1 MTESILTVD
10 VFLTSAQLRRALED
24 DVRRGLTSSPKAIP
38 PLWFYDEAG
47 SRLFE
52 EITRLPEYY
61 PTRAERRLLTEHAG
75 DIARLARADTLVEL
89 GAGACDKTRLVLDAM
104 RAEGPPLRYVPF
116 DVSDEFLREAAKGL
130 IEDYEGLRVHAV
142 VGDFRQHL
150 GRIPTEGRRLIAFLG
165 GTIGNLVPG
174 ERARF
179 LSALHD
185 TMGEDDHLLIGV
197 DLVKDRDT
205 IVAAY
210 DDAQRVTAAFNR
222 NVLNVINNELGAD
235 FDPDAFAHVALWN
248 EDEHWIEMRLRSD
261 RPQHVR
267 VPELDLDV
275 EFATGEDLLTEIS
288 AKFTPEGLA
297 AELVAAG
304 FAIDAIWGVER
315 GEFALALAHP
325 AR

>member
-1 MTESILTVD
+1 MTESTLTVE

-52 EITRLPEYY
+52 EITRLAEYY

-75 DIARLARADTLVEL
+75 DIARLAHADTLVEL
-89 GAGACDKTRLVLDAM
+89 GAGACDKTRLLLDAM
-104 RAEGPPLRYVPF
+104 RAEGPLERYVPF

-130 IEDYEGLRVHAV
+130 IEEYEGLRVRAV
-142 VGDFRQHL
+142 IGDFHQHL
-150 GRIPTEGRRLIAFLG
+150 GRIPTEGKRLIAFLG
-165 GTIGNLVPG
+165 GTIGNLVPE
-174 ERARF
+174 ERGRF
-179 LSALHD
+179 LSALRD

-197 DLVKDRDT
+197 DLVKDRDI

-210 DDAQRVTAAFNR
+210 DDGQGVTAAFNR
-222 NVLNVINNELGAD
+222 NVLSVINSELGAD
-235 FDPDAFAHVALWN
+235 FDPEAFAHVALWN
-248 EDEHWIEMRLRSD
+248 EDEQWIEMRLRSE
-261 RPQHVR
+261 RPQRVH
-267 VPELDLDV
+267 VPELGLEV
-275 EFATGEDLLTEIS
+275 EFAAGEDLLTEVS
-288 AKFTPEGLA
+288 AKFTPEGLT

-304 FAIDAIWGVER
+304 FALDAIWGADR

>member
-1 MTESILTVD
+1 
-10 VFLTSAQLRRALED
+10 
-24 DVRRGLTSSPKAIP
+24 
-38 PLWFYDEAG
+38 
-47 SRLFE
+47 
-52 EITRLPEYY
+52 
-61 PTRAERRLLTEHAG
+61 
-75 DIARLARADTLVEL
+75 
-89 GAGACDKTRLVLDAM
+89 M

-130 IEDYEGLRVHAV
+130 IEDYEGLRVNAV